1 MASTWS
7 DLKIQLM
14 ATGENTGTWGSVTN
28 ANLGTAIEEAI
39 AGTGTVTFAS
49 ANQSVTL
56 SNTTSSQTAR
66 CMRLNLA
73 GTTGGSTRTLTVPDI
88 EKVYIVNNTC
98 ADAVQVKNSTGS
110 NISVPAGKTM
120 WVYSTGSNVVD
131 ATTHLTSLTLGSALP
146 AASGGT
152 GLTSPGTS
160 GNVLTS
166 NGSAWVSTAP
176 SPFTTGMIMLW
187 SGSIATIPS
196 GWALCNGSSGTPDL
210 RDRFIVGAGST
221 YAVAA
226 TGGSANAIVVSHT
239 HTAST
244 NTTGAH
250 THYVFEGAGY
260 AYSYAN
266 PAIPDQSISNGLNDG
281 GASSYLMSGP
291 NTTTGQPKANMGLTS
306 SNGSHSHT
314 VTVDS
319 TGSSGTNANLPPYY
333 ALAYIMKL

>member
-56 SNTTSSQTAR
+56 SNTTSTQTAR

-146 AASGGT
+146 AGSGGT
-152 GLTSPGTS
+152 GLTAPGTS

-250 THYVFEGAGY
+250 THYTMRGLTNYPWGYWTDKNQTAG
-260 AYSYAN
+260 S
-266 PAIPDQSISNGLNDG
+266 QLNDG
-281 GASSYLMSGP
+281 GASSYYMAGGSDTADAFP
-291 NTTTGQPKANMGLTS
+291 TN
-306 SNGSHSHT
+306 SNGNHSHT

>member
-14 ATGENTGTWGSVTN
+14 TTGENTGTWGSVTN
-28 ANLGTAIEEAI
+28 ANLGTALEEAI
-39 AGTGTVTFAS
+39 AGTGTVTFS
-49 ANQSVTL
+49 SNNQTVTL
-56 SNTTSSQTAR
+56 SNTTASQTGR

-98 ADAVQVKNSTGS
+98 ADTVQVKNSTGS

-131 ATTHLTSLTLGSALP
+131 AVTHLTSLTLGSALP

-152 GLTSPGTS
+152 GITSAGTA

-166 NGSAWVSTAP
+166 TGSAWASQAITTF
-176 SPFTTGMIMLW
+176 STGMILLW

-196 GWALCNGSSGTPDL
+196 GWQICDGTNGTPDL

-226 TGGSANAIVVSHT
+226 TGGSANAIVVAIQLPFKT
-239 HTAST
+239 K
-244 NTTGAH
+244 TTKTVLLLVVELFRKLLPRQVQRITLEPILTPLPLTLLVH
-250 THYVFEGAGY
+250 RV
-260 AYSYAN
+260 
-266 PAIPDQSISNGLNDG
+266 
-281 GASSYLMSGP
+281 LMP
-291 NTTTGQPKANMGLTS
+291 TCHRTMRWLTS
-306 SNGSHSHT
+306 
-314 VTVDS
+314 
-319 TGSSGTNANLPPYY
+319 
-333 ALAYIMKL
+333 

>member
-14 ATGENTGTWGSVTN
+14 TTGENTGTWGTVTN

-49 ANQSVTL
+49 NNQSITL

-152 GLTSPGTS
+152 GLTAPGTS

-166 NGSAWVSTAP
+166 NGSAWVSSIPFP
-176 SPFTTGMIMLW
+176 SGGIILW
-187 SGSIATIPS
+187 SGSVATIPS
-196 GWALCNGSSGTPDL
+196 GWYLCDGSNGTPDL
-210 RDRFIVGAGST
+210 RSKFVVGAGST

-226 TGGSANAIVVSHT
+226 TGGSADAITVSHT
-239 HTAST
+239 HTFSATTST
-244 NTTGAH
+244 KSLTG
-250 THYVFEGAGY
+250 
-260 AYSYAN
+260 
-266 PAIPDQSISNGLNDG
+266 SINNQYTSGE
-281 GASSYLMSGP
+281 SSG
-291 NTTTGQPKANMGLTS
+291 TTTGVFSQTNISVDGDGGESRPGRNISFDGT
-306 SNGSHSHT
+306 HDHT
-314 VTVDS
+314 VSGTTAS

-333 ALAYIMKL
+333 ALAYIMKA

>member
-14 ATGENTGTWGSVTN
+14 TTGENTGTWGSVTN

-49 ANQSVTL
+49 NNQTITL
-56 SNTTSSQTAR
+56 SNTTSTQTAR

-88 EKVYIVNNTC
+88 EKAYIVNNAC

-131 ATTHLTSLTLGSALP
+131 VTTHLTSLTLGSALP
-146 AASGGT
+146 AGSGGT
-152 GLTSPGTS
+152 GITSPGTS

-166 NGSAWVSTAP
+166 NGSAWVSSAP
-176 SPFTTGMIMLW
+176 TPFTTGMIMLW

-196 GWALCNGSSGTPDL
+196 GWLLCDGTSGTPDL
-210 RDRFIVGAGST
+210 RSKFIVGAGST
-221 YAVAA
+221 YPVAA
-226 TGGSANAIVVSHT
+226 TGGSADAIVVSHT
-239 HTAST
+239 HTI
-244 NTTGAH
+244 TTTVNSDSSLTGTFPTA
-250 THYVFEGAGY
+250 T
-260 AYSYAN
+260 
-266 PAIPDQSISNGLNDG
+266 ISNIG
-281 GASSYLMSGP
+281 YSGP
-291 NTTTGQPKANMGLTS
+291 FSQGPDLSGNGSAGAPNKTVNF
-306 SNGSHSHT
+306 NGSHSHT
-314 VTVDS
+314 ASSSAST

-333 ALAYIMKL
+333 ALAYIMKA